1 MKSIRLPEALRLITR
16 GIVNFITGK
25 PLAVSCE
32 VTHSCTGGCKHCDKG
47 GLKKEANLMQPEDYR
62 LYQSALK
69 PMVVQMSGGEPL
81 LRKDI
86 TDIARAIKKPNSVP
100 YLILVT
106 NGKLLTVEKYQALR
120 EVGVNQFSISLDF
133 PNSLH
138 DDFRGSPGL
147 YAHLESLI
155 PELVSLGNEDII
167 LNTAITRDNLPYIL
181 DNYRKACQ
189 WGVNISYSAYTPLR
203 TGSMEHYISS
213 TGELEELR
221 ASIAEL
227 IRLKSR
233 DGRVVNPE
241 WTLWGTYQ
249 YFKNGTIP
257 ECKAG
262 VRFLVVT
269 PNGQIQPCSM
279 HKRTYSTRKEMLR
292 AFLPTNTCGEC
303 YVAIRAYLNHS
314 FGKLLW
320 DNFSFLVLS
329 KGKDEKPTC

>member
-1 MKSIRLPEALRLITR
+1 MRSVKLPEALRLINR
-16 GIVNFITGK
+16 GTVNFIIGK
-25 PLAVSCE
+25 PLAVSYE

-62 LYQSALK
+62 LYQSTLK

-86 TDIARAIKKPNSVP
+86 IEIARAIKKPNGLP

-133 PNSLH
+133 SNSLH

-147 YAHLESLI
+147 YAHLESLV
-155 PELVSLGNEDII
+155 PELASLGNNDIV
-167 LNTAITRDNLPYIL
+167 LNTAITRDNLHYIL
-181 DNYRKACQ
+181 NNYRKACQ
-189 WGVNISYSAYTPLR
+189 WGVDISYSAYTPLR
-203 TGSMEHYISS
+203 TGSMEHFISS
-213 TGELEELR
+213 PEELEELR
-221 ASIAEL
+221 SSIAQL
-227 IRLKSR
+227 ISLKKN
-233 DGRVVNPE
+233 GRVLNYE

-249 YFKNGTIP
+249 YFENGTVP
-257 ECKAG
+257 GCKAG
-262 VRFLVVT
+262 RRFLVVT
-269 PNGQIQPCSM
+269 PDGQIQPCSM

-303 YVAIRAYLNHS
+303 YVAIRAYLNQS
-314 FGKLLW
+314 FWKLLW
-320 DNFSFLVLS
+320 DNFSSLVLS
-329 KGKDEKPTC
+329 RGKDEKPSC

>member
-1 MKSIRLPEALRLITR
+1 MKSIRLPEALRLISR
-16 GIVNFITGK
+16 GTVNFISGK
-25 PLAVSCE
+25 PLVVSYE
-32 VTHSCTGGCKHCDKG
+32 VTHSCTGGCQHCDKG
-47 GLKKEANLMQPEDYR
+47 GIKEEANLMQPEDYR
-62 LYQSALK
+62 IYQSNLK
-69 PMVVQMSGGEPL
+69 PMAVQMSGGEPL

-86 TDIARAIKKPNSVP
+86 IDISRAIKEPNSLP

-106 NGKLLTVEKYQALR
+106 NGKILTVEKYQALR

-133 PNSLH
+133 PNSAH

-155 PELVSLGNEDII
+155 PELVSLGNYDIA

-181 DNYRKACQ
+181 DNYKKACQ
-189 WGVNISYSAYTPLR
+189 WGVDISYSAYTPLR
-203 TGSMEHYISS
+203 TGNMEHYISS
-213 TGELEELR
+213 PAELEELR

-227 IRLKSR
+227 IRLKR
-233 DGRVVNPE
+233 RNGRVVNPE

-257 ECKAG
+257 GCKAG

-269 PNGQIQPCSM
+269 PDGRIQPCSM
-279 HKRTYSTRKEMLR
+279 HKRTYSTREEMLQ

-303 YVAIRAYLNHS
+303 YVAIRAYLNQS
-314 FGKLLW
+314 FWKLLW
-320 DNFSFLVLS
+320 DNFSSLALS
-329 KGKDEKPTC
+329 RGGDEKPPC